1 MTYTKEEH
9 EMFFFFYKEIGE
21 LEHNAI
27 VKNAF
32 EKMMFDKLQLEGYCD
47 INPLIGRPRTTKSE
61 IGNNLK
67 KLDSPLARVF
77 AGKYAE
83 NPGELEKIM
92 LPVLEELEEK
102 LSKNNSFF
110 DEYNYFAII
119 YFIFQMY
126 GSVDRKLD
134 CVKKLYSTWNE
145 HGYEYDIRMSNGIVF
160 DAARVEVNFISSINQ
175 YVDFLG
181 QIRKKD
187 SKLFFRGHSKVS
199 YDLKPSLFRKEEWLT
214 NEKKMY
220 LELMAKCPYEFERL
234 ESHIEKLAEMQHY
247 GLPTRLLDVTQNPL
261 VALYFACESQYSYYG
276 EIIIF
281 SQNLDSI
288 KYFQSDTV
296 AMLASLPLFTK
307 TEQMQFYQSSFN
319 NSTDINDFNDKV
331 EHLVREVRMERP
343 CFKSEIKAADIRD
356 AVVCIPA
363 RKNRRIDNQEGAFI
377 VCGLLEEIY
386 GGKKYN
392 TLSNLR
398 LKLDNKKITICI
410 IDKKA
415 EILNELESLGI
426 NKAKIY
432 PEIDDVADY
441 IKTHINMPI

>member
-1 MTYTKEEH
+1 MCQPILT
-9 EMFFFFYKEIGE
+9 ISE
-21 LEHNAI
+21 LYRNW
-27 VKNAF
+27 N
-32 EKMMFDKLQLEGYCD
+32 
-47 INPLIGRPRTTKSE
+47 
-61 IGNNLK
+61 
-67 KLDSPLARVF
+67 
-77 AGKYAE
+77 KYE
-83 NPGELEKIM
+83 
-92 LPVLEELEEK
+92 
-102 LSKNNSFF
+102 
-110 DEYNYFAII
+110 
-119 YFIFQMY
+119 Q
-126 GSVDRKLD
+126 
-134 CVKKLYSTWNE
+134 
-145 HGYEYDIRMSNGIVF
+145 EYDIKMTNGIVF
-160 DAARVEVNFISSINQ
+160 DAAKVEVNFISSINQ

-199 YDLKPSLFRKEEWLT
+199 YDLKPSLFRKEEWLS

-247 GLPTRLLDVTQNPL
+247 GLPTRLLDITQNPL
-261 VALYFACESQYSYYG
+261 VALYFACESQHLYHG

-281 SQNLDSI
+281 SQNIDSI

-307 TEQMQFYQSSFN
+307 GEQMKFFYSSFDGTSN
-319 NSTDINDFNDKV
+319 VNDFNNEV
-331 EHLVREVRMERP
+331 ERLVHEIRMERP
-343 CFKSEIKAADIRD
+343 GFKSEIRAENIRD

-386 GGKKYN
+386 GSKKSN
-392 TLSNLR
+392 TLSKLR

-410 IDKKA
+410 IDKKV
-415 EILNELESLGI
+415 ELLNELESLGI

-441 IKTHINMPI
+441 IKTHVNTTI

>member
-1 MTYTKEEH
+1 MSVS
-9 EMFFFFYKEIGE
+9 MSMILG
-21 LEHNAI
+21 
-27 VKNAF
+27 
-32 EKMMFDKLQLEGYCD
+32 C
-47 INPLIGRPRTTKSE
+47 RTAK
-61 IGNNLK
+61 
-67 KLDSPLARVF
+67 
-77 AGKYAE
+77 
-83 NPGELEKIM
+83 
-92 LPVLEELEEK
+92 
-102 LSKNNSFF
+102 
-110 DEYNYFAII
+110 
-119 YFIFQMY
+119 
-126 GSVDRKLD
+126 
-134 CVKKLYSTWNE
+134 
-145 HGYEYDIRMSNGIVF
+145 
-160 DAARVEVNFISSINQ
+160 VEVNFISSINP

-181 QIRKKD
+181 QIRKKEE
-187 SKLFFRGHSKVS
+187 KLFFRGHSKVS
-199 YDLKPSLFRKEEWLT
+199 YDLKPSLFRKEEWLS

-220 LELMAKCPYEFERL
+220 LKLMAKCPYEFERL

-261 VALYFACESQYSYYG
+261 VALYFACESQHSYYG

-281 SQNLDSI
+281 SQSLDSV

-307 TEQMQFYQSSFN
+307 DEQMQFYHSSFVKSSN
-319 NSTDINDFNDKV
+319 VNDFNDKV
-331 EHLVREVRMERP
+331 ERLVHEVRMERP
-343 CFKSEIKAADIRD
+343 GFKSEIRAEDIRD
-356 AVVCIPA
+356 VVCIPA

-377 VCGLLEEIY
+377 VCGLLEETY

-415 EILNELESLGI
+415 ELLNELESLGI

-441 IKTHINMPI
+441 IKTHVNIPT

>member
-1 MTYTKEEH
+1 
-9 EMFFFFYKEIGE
+9 MFFFYYSDIGE
-21 LEHNAI
+21 LEYNAI

-32 EKMMFDKLQLEGYCD
+32 EKMMFEKLQSEGYCD
-47 INPLIGRPRTTKSE
+47 INPLIGRPRITKFE
-61 IGNNLK
+61 IENNLK
-67 KLDSPLARVF
+67 RLNSPLAKIF
-77 AGKYAE
+77 AGKYATNTE
-83 NPGELEKIM
+83 ELEKIM
-92 LPVLEELEEK
+92 LPVLNELEEK
-102 LSKNNSFF
+102 ASKNKKKF

-126 GSVDRKLD
+126 KSVDKKLD
-134 CVKKLYSTWNE
+134 CVKELYRNWSE
-145 HGYEYDIRMSNGIVF
+145 HENEYDIRMSNGIVF
-160 DAARVEVNFISSINQ
+160 DAATVEVNFISSINQ

-199 YDLKPSLFRKEEWLT
+199 YYLRPSLFRKEEWLS
-214 NEKKMY
+214 NERKMY
-220 LELMAKCPYEFERL
+220 LELMAKCPFEFERL

-307 TEQMQFYQSSFN
+307 AEQMQFYHSSFN
-319 NSTDINDFNDKV
+319 KSRDMNDFNDKI
-331 EHLVREVRMERP
+331 ERLVHEIRMERP
-343 CFKSEIKAADIRD
+343 GFKSEIRAEDIR
-356 AVVCIPA
+356 ASVVCIPA

-386 GGKKYN
+386 GDKKYN
-392 TLSNLR
+392 TLSNMR
-398 LKLDNKKITICI
+398 LKLENKKTTICI
-410 IDKKA
+410 IDKKV
-415 EILNELESLGI
+415 ELLNELESLGI
-426 NKAKIY
+426 NKSKIY

-441 IKTHINMPI
+441 IKTHVNMPT

>member
-1 MTYTKEEH
+1 MFIRKVKIHNFKCYKDFEITLEE
-9 EMFFFFYKEIGE
+9 G
-21 LEHNAI
+21 LNI
-27 VKNAF
+27 VVGDN
-32 EKMMFDKLQLEGYCD
+32 E
-47 INPLIGRPRTTKSE
+47 
-61 IGNNLK
+61 
-67 KLDSPLARVF
+67 
-77 AGKYAE
+77 AGKSTI
-83 NPGELEKIM
+83 LEAINLALTGIIRGKSIWNEISQYIFNKEA
-92 LPVLEELEEK
+92 V
-102 LSKNNSFF
+102 
-110 DEYNYFAII
+110 DEYIVSLGTAPIALPYI
-119 YFIFQMY
+119 
-126 GSVDRKLD
+126 
-134 CVKKLYSTWNE
+134 T
-145 HGYEYDIRMSNGIVF
+145 NGIVF
-160 DAARVEVNFISSINQ
+160 DAAKVEVNFISSINQ

-181 QIRKKD
+181 QIRKKEE
-187 SKLFFRGHSKVS
+187 KLFFRGHSKVS
-199 YDLKPSLFRKEEWLT
+199 YDLKPSLFRKEEWLS

-261 VALYFACESQYSYYG
+261 VALYFACESQHSYYG

-281 SQNLDSI
+281 SQSLDSI

-307 TEQMQFYQSSFN
+307 DEQMQFYHSSFVKSSN
-319 NSTDINDFNDKV
+319 MNDFNDKV
-331 EHLVREVRMERP
+331 ERLVHEVRMERP
-343 CFKSEIKAADIRD
+343 GFKSEIRAEDIRD
-356 AVVCIPA
+356 VVVCIPA

-377 VCGLLEEIY
+377 VCGLLEETY

-415 EILNELESLGI
+415 ELLNELESLGI

-441 IKTHINMPI
+441 IKTHVNIPT

>member
-1 MTYTKEEH
+1 
-9 EMFFFFYKEIGE
+9 MFFFINRELGQ
-21 LEHNAI
+21 LEHSAI
-27 VKNAF
+27 VKSAF
-32 EKMMFDKLQLEGYCD
+32 EKMMFEKLQTEGYCD
-47 INPLIGRPRTTKSE
+47 INPLIGRPRTSKSE
-61 IGNNLK
+61 IENNLK
-67 KLDSPLARVF
+67 KLESPLAKVF
-77 AGKYAE
+77 AGKYAANTE
-83 NPGELEKIM
+83 ELEKIM
-92 LPVLEELEEK
+92 LPVLKELEEK
-102 LSKNNSFF
+102 RSKNKSFF

-126 GSVDRKLD
+126 KSVDKKLD
-134 CVKKLYSTWNE
+134 CVKELYTIWNMRE
-145 HGYEYDIRMSNGIVF
+145 HEYDIRMSNGIVF
-160 DAARVEVNFISSINQ
+160 DAAKVEVNFISSINQ

-181 QIRKKD
+181 QIREKD

-199 YDLKPSLFRKEEWLT
+199 YDLKPSLFRKEEWLS

-281 SQNLDSI
+281 SQKLNSI

-296 AMLASLPLFTK
+296 AMLASLPLFTED
-307 TEQMQFYQSSFN
+307 EQMQFYYSSVN
-319 NSTDINDFNDKV
+319 KSSDANDFNDKL
-331 EHLVREVRMERP
+331 ERLVHEVRMERP
-343 CFKSEIKAADIRD
+343 GFKSEIRTEDLRD

-386 GGKKYN
+386 GDKKYN
-392 TLSNLR
+392 TLSNMR
-398 LKLDNKKITICI
+398 LKLDNERTTICI
-410 IDKKA
+410 IDKKI
-415 EILNELESLGI
+415 ELLNELESLGI

-441 IKTHINMPI
+441 IKTHINMSS

>member
-1 MTYTKEEH
+1 
-9 EMFFFFYKEIGE
+9 MFIFFYSEIGE
-21 LEHNAI
+21 LEHNTI
-27 VKNAF
+27 VKTAF
-32 EKMMFDKLQLEGYCD
+32 EKLMFEELQSEGYCD
-47 INPLIGRPRTTKSE
+47 INPLIGRPRTSKSE
-61 IGNNLK
+61 IQNKLK
-67 KLDSPLARVF
+67 KLDSPLAKVF
-77 AGKYAE
+77 AGKYATNTE
-83 NPGELEKIM
+83 ELEKIM
-92 LPVLEELEEK
+92 LPVLKELGKK
-102 LSKNNSFF
+102 LSKNKTSF

-126 GSVDRKLD
+126 KSVDKKLD
-134 CVKKLYSTWNE
+134 CVKELYTTWNE
-145 HGYEYDIRMSNGIVF
+145 REHEYDIRMSNGIVF
-160 DAARVEVNFISSINQ
+160 DAAKVEVNFISSINQ

-181 QIRKKD
+181 QIRRKEE
-187 SKLFFRGHSKVS
+187 KLFFRGHSKVS
-199 YDLKPSLFRKEEWLT
+199 YDLKPSLFRKEEWLS

-261 VALYFACESQYSYYG
+261 VALYFACESQHSYYG

-281 SQNLDSI
+281 SQSLDSI

-307 TEQMQFYQSSFN
+307 DEQMQFYHSSFVKSSN
-319 NSTDINDFNDKV
+319 VNDFNDKV
-331 EHLVREVRMERP
+331 ERLVHEVRMERP
-343 CFKSEIKAADIRD
+343 GFKSEIRAEDIRD
-356 AVVCIPA
+356 VVVCIPA

-377 VCGLLEEIY
+377 VCGLLEETY

-410 IDKKA
+410 IDKKM
-415 EILNELESLGI
+415 ELLKELESLGI

-441 IKTHINMPI
+441 IKTHIDTTV